1 MQLIPEVQDAQVQTD
16 ATYETSKEPKSII
29 EEIKEA
35 AELATQN
42 SGFVYD
48 ECSGMYYDANT
59 GYYYNAVTQSF
70 GVCYFY
76 WRKPNRQ
83 DYGLYYEPSSCT
95 YLKYKADTNTYEFHS
110 RPFAALQESFAQKEI
125 VKRKKKSKDELKVSR
140 LSVIYVV
147 RSENLEVLGKHSFRF
162 GAPNE
167 LLQLF
172 EHK

>member
-1 MQLIPEVQDAQVQTD
+1 MSDSREIETSESSENGSPSRTKYEMPPSLQEKLQDIPGALKYIKLLEKQLKKQRRKLRKIRTKYKLIPEVQDAQVQTD

-76 WRKPNRQ
+76 
-83 DYGLYYEPSSCT
+83 
-95 YLKYKADTNTYEFHS
+95 
-110 RPFAALQESFAQKEI
+110 
-125 VKRKKKSKDELKVSR
+125 
-140 LSVIYVV
+140 
-147 RSENLEVLGKHSFRF
+147 
-162 GAPNE
+162 
-167 LLQLF
+167 
-172 EHK
+172 